1 MKTFYDLTKEEKVLL
16 TEEQVN
22 YYAKLDCA
30 NQGLIIPQKPINE
43 LKLVATPT
51 QKFYQVGYE
60 SFVFETEQEAQD
72 YISAKSKAF
81 QIKSIGNNYDNKN
94 QFISDK
100 IADYK
105 EIKSIILYSKEE
117 AGSLKDVLSYNSET
131 DKEWKSYNESLQEY
145 NNIVTSMWEEI
156 GEIQFYN
163 KRLEFY
169 DKVYQDY
176 VELAGG
182 FKDIAYTFFE
192 KAYRAA
198 NLTEIDRE
206 IVNNILR
213 EEIIVNCENNG

>member
-43 LKLVATPT
+43 LKIVAAPT

-72 YISAKSKAF
+72 YIDAKGKSF
-81 QIKSIGNNYDNKN
+81 QIKSIGNNYDSKN
-94 QFISDK
+94 QFISNK
-100 IADYK
+100 IEDYK
-105 EIKSIILYSKEE
+105 EVKSIILYSKEE
-117 AGSLKDVLSYNSET
+117 AVSLKDVLTYNAET
-131 DKEWKSYNESLQEY
+131 EKEWKSYNESLKEY
-145 NNIVTSMWEEI
+145 NNIVSSMQEEI

-176 VELAGG
+176 IELAGG
-182 FKDIAYTFFE
+182 LKDIAYTFFD
-192 KAYRAA
+192 KAYKTA

-206 IVNNILR
+206 IVDNILN
-213 EEIIVNCENNG
+213 EKVNISCESNG